1 MKVNKRI
8 KTIIIALALTLICAA
23 IIGLTVSCGD
33 KTINGITVVSREEG
47 SGTRDAF
54 DSIVELDELSPKAI
68 TQNSTGNVMTKVG
81 DARNAIGYIS
91 LGSLN
96 DTVKALSINGVAP
109 TAENILSDEYKLY
122 RNFNIVT
129 KKGVTMSPIAQ
140 DFIKFIHSADAEA
153 IITQEKFIA
162 ITSGAPN
169 YVKPAETMNGTLK
182 ISGSTSVDPLMQ
194 KLKSAYIAIHQGVSI
209 EIEGGGSSVG
219 IKNVTEARDANAPF
233 TIGMASREL
242 KSSETSVS
250 AIAIAI
256 DGVAVIVNPVNDL
269 INDITVENL
278 KAVFEGKIESFNDI
292 N

>member
-1 MKVNKRI
+1 MKVNKRR
-8 KTIIIALALTLICAA
+8 KMIIIALALTLVCTA
-23 IIGLTVSCGD
+23 IIGLTVSCGN

-54 DSIVELDELSPKAI
+54 DSIVGLDELSPKAI
-68 TQNSTGNVMTKVG
+68 TQNSTGNVMTKVSG
-81 DARNAIGYIS
+81 TRNAIGYIS

-96 DTVKALSINGVAP
+96 DTVKALSINGIAP

-129 KKGVTMSPIAQ
+129 KKGVTMSPLAQ
-140 DFIKFIHSADAEA
+140 DFIKFIQSADAEA
-153 IITQEKFIA
+153 IIAQEKYIA
-162 ITSGAPN
+162 ITSDAPS
-169 YVKPAETMNGTLK
+169 YVKPAEVMNGTLK

-219 IKNVTEARDANAPF
+219 IKNVSEASDANAPF

-250 AIAIAI
+250 ATSIAI
-256 DGVAVIVNPVNDL
+256 DGVAVIVNPENDL
-269 INDITVENL
+269 ISDITVENL
-278 KAVFEGKIESFNDI
+278 KAVFEGRIESFNDI
-292 N
+292 I

>member
-1 MKVNKRI
+1 MKVNKRR
-8 KTIIIALALTLICAA
+8 KMIIIALALTLVCTA
-23 IIGLTVSCGD
+23 IIGLTVSCGN

-54 DSIVELDELSPKAI
+54 DSIVGLDELSPKAI
-68 TQNSTGNVMTKVG
+68 TQNSTGNVMTKVSG
-81 DARNAIGYIS
+81 TRNAIGYIS

-96 DTVKALSINGVAP
+96 DTVKALSINGIAP

-129 KKGVTMSPIAQ
+129 KKGVTMSPLAQ
-140 DFIKFIHSADAEA
+140 DFIKFIQSADAEA
-153 IITQEKFIA
+153 IIAQEKYIA
-162 ITSGAPN
+162 ITSDAPS
-169 YVKPAETMNGTLK
+169 YVKPSEAMNGTLK

-219 IKNVTEARDANAPF
+219 IKNVSEASDANAPF

-242 KSSETSVS
+242 KSSETSVT
-250 AIAIAI
+250 ATAIAI
-256 DGVAVIVNPVNDL
+256 DGVAVIVNPENDL
-269 INDITVENL
+269 ISDITIENL
-278 KAVFEGKIESFNDI
+278 KAVFEGSIESYNDI
-292 N
+292 K

>member
-8 KTIIIALALTLICAA
+8 KMIIIALALTLVCTA
-23 IIGLTVSCGD
+23 IIGLTVSCGN

-54 DSIVELDELSPKAI
+54 DSIVGLDELSPKAI
-68 TQNSTGNVMTKVG
+68 TQNSTGNVMTKVSG
-81 DARNAIGYIS
+81 TRNAIGYIS

-96 DTVKALSINGVAP
+96 DTVKALSINGIAP

-129 KKGVTMSPIAQ
+129 KKGVTMSPLAQ
-140 DFIKFIHSADAEA
+140 DFIKFIQSADAEA
-153 IITQEKFIA
+153 IIAQEKYIA
-162 ITSGAPN
+162 ITSGAPS
-169 YVKPAETMNGTLK
+169 YVKPAEAMNGTLK

-219 IKNVTEARDANAPF
+219 IKNVSEASDANAPF

-250 AIAIAI
+250 ATSIAI
-256 DGVAVIVNPVNDL
+256 DGVAVIVNPENDL
-269 INDITVENL
+269 ISDITVENL
-278 KAVFEGKIESFNDI
+278 KAVFEGSIESYNDI
-292 N
+292 K

>member
-1 MKVNKRI
+1 MKVSKRMKRI
-8 KTIIIALALTLICAA
+8 LIALALTLVCVAS
-23 IIGLTVSCGD
+23 IGLMVSCGD
-33 KTINGITVVSREEG
+33 DTINGITVVSREEG

-54 DSIVELDELSPKAI
+54 DSIVGLDELSPKAI

-96 DTVKALSINGVAP
+96 DTVKALTINGVAP

-129 KKGVTMSPIAQ
+129 KKGVTMSPLAL
-140 DFIKFIHSADAEA
+140 DFIKFIQSKEGEA
-153 IITQEKFIA
+153 IITNEKYIA
-162 ITSGAPN
+162 ISSDAPE
-169 YVKPAETMNGTLK
+169 YVKPTETMNGTLK

-219 IKNVTEARDANAPF
+219 IKNVAEANEQNAQS
-233 TIGMASREL
+233 TIGMASREI
-242 KSSETSVS
+242 KASETAVV
-250 AIAIAI
+250 ATAIAI
-256 DGVAVIVNPVNDL
+256 DGVAVIVNPENNL
-269 INDITVENL
+269 ISDITITNL
-278 KAVFEGKIESFNDI
+278 KAVFEGNIASFNDI
-292 N
+292 K

>member
-8 KTIIIALALTLICAA
+8 KRVIIALALTLVCVAS
-23 IIGLTVSCGD
+23 IGLMVSCGD

-54 DSIVELDELSPKAI
+54 DSIVGLEDLSPKAI

-96 DTVKALSINGVAP
+96 DTVKALTINGVAP
-109 TAENILSDEYKLY
+109 TPKNILSDKYKLY

-129 KKGVTMSPIAQ
+129 KSGVTMSPLAQ
-140 DFIKFIHSADAEA
+140 DFIKFIQSADAET
-153 IITQEKFIA
+153 IIAQEKYIA
-162 ITSGAPN
+162 VTSGAPK
-169 YVKPAETMNGTLK
+169 YVKPAETMSGTLK

-194 KLKSAYIAIHQGVSI
+194 KLKSAYIAIHSGVSI

-219 IKNVTEARDANAPF
+219 IKNVTEANEQNAPF

-242 KSSETSVS
+242 KPSETAVV
-250 AIAIAI
+250 ATAIAI
-256 DGVAVIVNPVNDL
+256 DGVAVIVNTANDL
-269 INDITVENL
+269 ISDISIENL
-278 KAVFEGKIESFNDI
+278 KAIFEGSIESFNDI
-292 N
+292 E

>member
-1 MKVNKRI
+1 MKVNKKI
-8 KTIIIALALTLICAA
+8 KMIIIALALTFVCTA
-23 IIGLTVSCGD
+23 IIGLTVSCGN

-54 DSIVELDELSPKAI
+54 DSIVGLDELSPKAI
-68 TQNSTGNVMTKVG
+68 TQNSTGNVMTKVSG
-81 DARNAIGYIS
+81 ARNAIGYIS

-109 TAENILSDEYKLY
+109 TAENILNDEYKLY

-129 KKGVTMSPIAQ
+129 KKGVTMSPLAL
-140 DFIKFIHSADAEA
+140 DFIKFIQSADAEA
-153 IITQEKFIA
+153 IIAQEKYIA
-162 ITSGAPN
+162 ITSDAPR
-169 YVKPAETMNGTLK
+169 YVKPAEAMKGTLK

-194 KLKSAYIAIHQGVSI
+194 KFKSAYIAIHQGVSI

-219 IKNVTEARDANAPF
+219 IKNVSEANDINAPF

-242 KSSETSVS
+242 KSSEMSVS
-250 AIAIAI
+250 ATAIAI
-256 DGVAVIVNPVNDL
+256 DGVAVIVNPENDL
-269 INDITVENL
+269 ISDITIENL
-278 KAVFEGKIESFNDI
+278 KAVFEGSIESFNDI

>member
-23 IIGLTVSCGD
+23 IIGLTVSCGN

-96 DTVKALSINGVAP
+96 ETVKALSINGVAP

-129 KKGVTMSPIAQ
+129 KKGVTMSPLAQ

-219 IKNVTEARDANAPF
+219 IKNVTEASDANAPF

-256 DGVAVIVNPVNDL
+256 DGVAVIVNPENDL

-278 KAVFEGKIESFNDI
+278 KAVFEGSIESFNDI

>member
-1 MKVNKRI
+1 MKVNKRR
-8 KTIIIALALTLICAA
+8 KMIIIALALTLVCTA
-23 IIGLTVSCGD
+23 IIGLTVSCGN

-54 DSIVELDELSPKAI
+54 DSIVGLDELSPKAI
-68 TQNSTGNVMTKVG
+68 TQNSTGNVMTKVSG
-81 DARNAIGYIS
+81 TRNAIGYIS

-96 DTVKALSINGVAP
+96 DTVKALSINGIAP

-129 KKGVTMSPIAQ
+129 KKGVTMSPLAQ
-140 DFIKFIHSADAEA
+140 DFIKFIQSADAEA
-153 IITQEKFIA
+153 IIAQEKYIA
-162 ITSGAPN
+162 ITSDAPN
-169 YVKPAETMNGTLK
+169 YVKPADAMKGTLK

-219 IKNVTEARDANAPF
+219 IKNVSEASDANAPF

-250 AIAIAI
+250 ATSIAI
-256 DGVAVIVNPVNDL
+256 DGVAVIVNPENDL
-269 INDITVENL
+269 ISDITVENL
-278 KAVFEGKIESFNDI
+278 KAVFEGSIESYNDI
-292 N
+292 K

>member
-8 KTIIIALALTLICAA
+8 KTIFIALALTLVCTA
-23 IIGLTVSCGD
+23 IIGITVSCGNN
-33 KTINGITVVSREEG
+33 TINGITVVSREEG

-54 DSIVELDELSPKAI
+54 DSIVGLDELSSKAI

-81 DARNAIGYIS
+81 DTRNAIGYIS

-109 TAENILSDEYKLY
+109 TAEKILSDEYKLY

-129 KKGVTMSPIAQ
+129 KKGVAMSALAQ
-140 DFIKFIHSADAEA
+140 DFIKFIQSAEAEA
-153 IITQEKFIA
+153 IITTEKYIA
-162 ITSGAPN
+162 ITSDAPS
-169 YVKPAETMNGTLK
+169 YVKPAEAMSGTLK

-219 IKNVTEARDANAPF
+219 IKNVTEANDSNAPF

-250 AIAIAI
+250 ATAIAI
-256 DGVAVIVNPVNDL
+256 DGVAVIVNPENDL
-269 INDITVENL
+269 ISDISVENL
-278 KAVFEGKIESFNDI
+278 KAVFEGSIESFTDI
-292 N
+292 K

>member
-23 IIGLTVSCGD
+23 IIGLTVSCGN

-129 KKGVTMSPIAQ
+129 KKGVTMSPLAQ

-219 IKNVTEARDANAPF
+219 IKNVTEASDANAPF

-256 DGVAVIVNPVNDL
+256 DGVAVIVNPENDL

>member
-8 KTIIIALALTLICAA
+8 KTFIIALALTLVCTA
-23 IIGLTVSCGD
+23 IIGITVSCGNN
-33 KTINGITVVSREEG
+33 TINGITVVSREEG

-54 DSIVELDELSPKAI
+54 DSIVGLDELSSKAI

-81 DARNAIGYIS
+81 DTRNAIGYIS

-109 TAENILSDEYKLY
+109 TAEKILSDEYKLY

-129 KKGVTMSPIAQ
+129 KKGVTMSALAQ
-140 DFIKFIHSADAEA
+140 DFIKFIQSAEAEA
-153 IITQEKFIA
+153 IITAEKYIA
-162 ITSGAPN
+162 ITSDAPS
-169 YVKPAETMNGTLK
+169 YVKPAEAMSGTLK

-219 IKNVTEARDANAPF
+219 IKNVTEANDSNVPF

-256 DGVAVIVNPVNDL
+256 DGVAVIVNPENDL
-269 INDITVENL
+269 ISDISVENL
-278 KAVFEGKIESFNDI
+278 KAVFEGSIESFNDI

>member
-1 MKVNKRI
+1 MKVNKRR
-8 KTIIIALALTLICAA
+8 KMIIIALALTLVCTA
-23 IIGLTVSCGD
+23 IIGLTVSCGN

-54 DSIVELDELSPKAI
+54 DSIVGLDELSPKAI
-68 TQNSTGNVMTKVG
+68 TQNSTGNVMTKVSG
-81 DARNAIGYIS
+81 TRNAIGYIS

-96 DTVKALSINGVAP
+96 DTVKALSINGIAP

-129 KKGVTMSPIAQ
+129 KKGVTMSPLAL
-140 DFIKFIHSADAEA
+140 DFIKFIQSADAEA
-153 IITQEKFIA
+153 IIAQEKYIA
-162 ITSGAPN
+162 ITSDAPS
-169 YVKPAETMNGTLK
+169 YVKPAEVMNGTLK

-219 IKNVTEARDANAPF
+219 IKNVSEASDANAPF

-250 AIAIAI
+250 ATSIAI
-256 DGVAVIVNPVNDL
+256 DGVAVIVNPENDL
-269 INDITVENL
+269 ISDITVENL
-278 KAVFEGKIESFNDI
+278 KAVFEGSIESYNDI
-292 N
+292 K

>member
-23 IIGLTVSCGD
+23 VIGLTVGCGD
-33 KTINGITVVSREEG
+33 KNINGITVVSREEG

-54 DSIVELDELSPKAI
+54 DSIVGLDELSPKAI

-81 DARNAIGYIS
+81 DAKNAIGYIS

-129 KKGVTMSPIAQ
+129 KKGVTMSPLAQ
-140 DFIKFIHSADAEA
+140 DFIKFIQSADAEA
-153 IITQEKFIA
+153 IITQEKYIA
-162 ITSGAPN
+162 ITSGAPS
-169 YVKPAETMNGTLK
+169 YVKPAKAMNGTLK

-219 IKNVTEARDANAPF
+219 IKNVSEASDANVPF

-250 AIAIAI
+250 ATAIAI
-256 DGVAVIVNPVNDL
+256 DGVAVIVNPENNL
-269 INDITVENL
+269 INDITIENL
-278 KAVFEGKIESFNDI
+278 KAVFEGRIESFNDI

>member
-23 IIGLTVSCGD
+23 IIGLTVSCGN

-96 DTVKALSINGVAP
+96 ETVKALSINGVAP
-109 TAENILSDEYKLY
+109 TAENILSYKYKLY

-129 KKGVTMSPIAQ
+129 KKGVTMSPLAQ

-219 IKNVTEARDANAPF
+219 IKNVTEASDANAPF

-256 DGVAVIVNPVNDL
+256 DGVAVIVNPENDL

>member
-219 IKNVTEARDANAPF
+219 IKNVTEASDANAPF